1 MASDPLIAPQH
12 LEAGRVR
19 TFIVTAPHVDGSL
32 YIRVLACVE
41 LFRTIA
47 SYLTDPARDEALF
60 SKDWEAGMKDWQSAV
75 KQGRATIVS
84 LAVVCK
90 TISPSAIS
98 VLWERLD
105 SAAPIV
111 ALCAIYPVADVRP
124 PIVFLASVA
133 DDPSQPPAPL
143 PLSVQRYTD
152 EVRAITLESGALPEA
167 LLVSRG
173 TPVFPCLQRL
183 HWVDRFQASIQP
195 FVGLIVPTIT
205 DLRVHVESQ
214 AWTPDHAKDAA
225 MIAAML
231 DGLRAASQHC
241 LSLVS
246 LELHWNDGRVP
257 LPPPTE
263 LFQIL
268 PQMRSL
274 RSLSVSAYMM
284 AFGPALRVV
293 SQLPSLRVL
302 GISQFGGSHDSL
314 DALGLDRVSSGF
326 SLLEEL
332 SLAGSFSLV
341 NEVLRCMPRCAVRR
355 CTVTLRGWPSEDQQQ
370 TIVESV
376 VRKFRAT
383 ICAFSFTTGVLM
395 FPNKTTVQ
403 MLTVCPGPPFP
414 IRAFDALRT
423 LDLTDVRIGL
433 LDPLHLTDEHCRDLA
448 LAWPHLRSL
457 YLEPLQEVW
466 YRRPAPPKVTLRGL
480 RYFAEHC
487 PALSDVMMQLDASG
501 EHWAEAATAMPP
513 LRRTNAVSLDLTT
526 SPVTSPEAVAVYLKR
541 AFCSVKRVRFWG
553 GTSGGDVGRLAATL

>member
-1 MASDPLIAPQH
+1 MSVAEQAVVASNDRGLLLAK
-12 LEAGRVR
+12 E
-19 TFIVTAPHVDGSL
+19 HVDGSL

-105 SAAPIV
+105 SAAPVV
-111 ALCAIYPVADVRP
+111 ALCAIYPVAD
-124 PIVFLASVA
+124 
-133 DDPSQPPAPL
+133 PPAPL

-376 VRKFRAT
+376 ARKFRAT
-383 ICAFSFTTGVLM
+383 IRAFSFTTGVLM

-403 MLTVCPGPPFP
+403 MLTASPGPPFP

-423 LDLTDVRIGL
+423 LDLTDVCIGL
-433 LDPLHLTDEHCRDLA
+433 MDPFHLTDEHCRDLA

-513 LRRTNAVSLDLTT
+513 LRRTYAVSLDLTT
-526 SPVTSPEAVAVYLKR
+526 SHVTSPEAVAVYLKR
-541 AFCSVKRVRFWG
+541 AFCSFERVRFRSWMNSRKDMS
-553 GTSGGDVGRLAATL
+553 TAQERLCGLLLEADGSV